1 MQLMPSK
8 CNLFSFNR
16 VKQLDRFHFV
26 ILQEIENFEK
36 DSQSLN
42 NMEKELLV
50 CSLITL
56 SWKKTSSWEIYGSFI
71 GSLTLHH

>member
-50 CSLITL
+50 CSFNYFIME
-56 SWKKTSSWEIYGSFI
+56 KKQVPGKSMDRS
-71 GSLTLHH
+71 